1 MRGNPTI
8 RVILRVDVSKSVDGI
23 NSQLDRTDSAKEKTP
38 PKDQPRCMRVTD
50 RPEGGRGVFPESYRG
65 RKVVIGLGNPYMKDD
80 GVGIQVARQLKQ
92 MDLGN
97 SVVVHESTSLEA
109 SLIWQFRDAAAI
121 VVVDALASG
130 ASAGSVSRFTV
141 APRKGNISEIPS
153 LHEMQL
159 HDLIDLAGLNL
170 LPCPLIIVAVEPK
183 DSNLGEGL
191 TDEVQAAVP
200 RAVDE
205 VIKLLGGAHS

>member
-1 MRGNPTI
+1 MGNLYMR
-8 RVILRVDVSKSVDGI
+8 D
-23 NSQLDRTDSAKEKTP
+23 DS
-38 PKDQPRCMRVTD
+38 
-50 RPEGGRGVFPESYRG
+50 
-65 RKVVIGLGNPYMKDD
+65 
-80 GVGIQVARQLKQ
+80 VGIQVARQLKQ

-121 VVVDALASG
+121 VIVDALASG

-141 APRKGNISEIPS
+141 VPRKDNISETPS

-170 LPCPLIIVAVEPK
+170 VSCPLIIVAVEPK
-183 DSNLGEGL
+183 DSSLGEGL
-191 TDEVQAAVP
+191 TDEAQAAVP

-205 VIKLLGGAHS
+205 VIKLLSGGHS